1 MEIFLVHK
9 VKFPLDHNN
18 IVKTIENTLQDSNL
32 SRLNKNKWL
41 STVMFT
47 GWAFKRGLEHCFSE
61 AFMYF

>member
-47 GWAFKRGLEHCFSE
+47 G
-61 AFMYF
+61 